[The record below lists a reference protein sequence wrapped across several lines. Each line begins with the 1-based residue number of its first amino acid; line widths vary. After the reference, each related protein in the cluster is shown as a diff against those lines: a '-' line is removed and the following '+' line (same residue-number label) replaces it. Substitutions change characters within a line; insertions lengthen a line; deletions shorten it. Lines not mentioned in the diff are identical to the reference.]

1 MQLNNNKENASVGK
15 FTSMP
20 AVEGVENVR
29 ERLLEKIKTD
39 GNLPAIG
46 GSVSKV
52 VQLTSSGDE
61 AVRNLAHFILSDVAL
76 TQKVLRVAN
85 AACYRTSSGSPVTTV
100 SKAIFMLGF
109 DTVKTTALAMLLVDG
124 VSGKRGKNLRAEL
137 AHALAS
143 SVVGRELARRSQFR
157 DAEEAAVAS
166 LFKNIGRLLVAAHD
180 HESYSEISSLIQTGT
195 PPAVAAMQVLG
206 CTYEALAGEVLQE
219 WQIPESIIKALDPL
233 PSGELKAAKTRQEW
247 IQQVASFST
256 AAANLVSHVETMGDA
271 AVGKSL
277 LARYGS
283 AFGLDREKLTELFA
297 AVRKESQALNH
308 NVNWALPPD
317 LEEEEADADQ
327 EASLSGAES
336 GEGTDTGLPEGLVL
350 ALATPEPPQTEA
362 RHASGKP
369 VNARDLLLA
378 GVQDVTEMMAS
389 GRCKANDLIMLVLET
404 LYRGLGFR
412 FATVCLRDLKSND
425 FRARIS
431 LGENNAARQAGFVF
445 PVASSRNL
453 FHLAMENDA
462 DLLISDATDPKISN
476 LIPAWHRKLLPDA
489 RSFVVLPL
497 VVQKKPF
504 GLFYADRTLP
514 APEGV
519 PPDETALIKT
529 LKGQVL
535 TALNT
540 SGR

>member
-1 MQLNNNKENASVGK
+1 VNKNKESAPAGT

-20 AVEGVENVR
+20 SADGVENVR

-39 GNLPAIG
+39 GSLPAIG

-85 AACYRTSSGSPVTTV
+85 AACYRTSSGTPVTTV

-109 DTVKTTALAMLLVDG
+109 DAVKTTALAMLLVDG
-124 VSGKRGKNLRAEL
+124 MAGKRGKNVRAEL

-157 DAEEAAVAS
+157 DAEEAAIAS

-180 HESYSEISSLIQTGT
+180 HQSYSEISALVETGT
-195 PPAVAAMQVLG
+195 PPAVASMKVLG
-206 CTYEALAGEVLQE
+206 CTYEALAAEVLQE
-219 WQIPESIIKALDPL
+219 WQIPESIIKALEPL
-233 PSGELKAAKTRQEW
+233 PSGELKPAKSRQEW

-256 AAANLVSHVETMGDA
+256 SAANLVAHVETMGDT

-277 LARYGS
+277 LARFGG

-297 AVRKESQALNH
+297 AVRKEAQVLNH
-308 NVNWALPPD
+308 NANWALPPAAGQ
-317 LEEEEADADQ
+317 EEAEAALHSGMENGDAPP
-327 EASLSGAES
+327 
-336 GEGTDTGLPEGLVL
+336 DTGLPEGLLL
-350 ALATPEPPQTEA
+350 AVAAPEPLQAEA

-369 VNARDLLLA
+369 MNARDLLLA

-412 FATVCLRDLKSND
+412 FATICLRDLKSNE

-431 LGENNAARQAGFVF
+431 LGENNAARQAGFVC
-445 PVASSRNL
+445 PVASSRDL

-462 DLLISDATDPKISN
+462 DLLISDATDPKIST
-476 LIPAWHRKLLPDA
+476 LIPGWHRRLLPDA

-504 GLFYADRTLP
+504 GLFYADRVLP

-540 SGR
+540 SAR